1 VGIKSRNIFWQL
13 CVHCYQ
19 KLSGI
24 QSLETVIR
32 IDAFHRWIVS
42 VERIQKV
49 WIEMASQLFAAK
61 DGGREMERSV
71 WTKNPE
77 VFMKTF
83 CTIA

>member
-1 VGIKSRNIFWQL
+1 M
-13 CVHCYQ
+13 
-19 KLSGI
+19 
-24 QSLETVIR
+24 
-32 IDAFHRWIVS
+32 S